1 MLKKVKTEISVG
13 WIVGLYYK
21 NWLKMK
27 TEHAHK
33 QLEKLLH
40 NFLLKDSM
48 QESFLAVSSTF
59 WETDNL
65 KLEKQIQSIEKMCQ
79 ISR

>member
-1 MLKKVKTEISVG
+1 MDCRTVLQKLTQNENR
-13 WIVGLYYK
+13 YAY
-21 NWLKMK
+21 
-27 TEHAHK
+27 K
-33 QLEKLLH
+33 QLKRLLH

-65 KLEKQIQSIEKMCQ
+65 KLEKQIQSIEKCVK
-79 ISR
+79 SPR

>member
-1 MLKKVKTEISVG
+1 MDCRTVLQKLTQNENR
-13 WIVGLYYK
+13 YAY
-21 NWLKMK
+21 
-27 TEHAHK
+27 K
-33 QLEKLLH
+33 QLKRLLH

-65 KLEKQIQSIEKMCQ
+65 KLEKQIQSIEKYVK
-79 ISR
+79 SPR